1 MLVVQLPRE
10 PFKER
15 MTGMFQKGQY
25 VNYGKHGVCLV
36 EDITHM
42 DIPGVDKDKLY
53 YVLSAVYTK
62 GNRIYTA
69 VDNQKVKMREIMT
82 KSEAEHLVQEIP
94 NIEQLVVAND
104 KSRNEKYKSALT
116 TCDCIEW
123 VRVIKS
129 LYSRK
134 KACIEKGKKVAATD
148 ERYFREAEDY
158 LYGELALSLGIERDA
173 VGDYIASS
181 MKQSSVTA

>member
-1 MLVVQLPRE
+1 
-10 PFKER
+10 
-15 MTGMFQKGQY
+15 MFQKGQY
-25 VNYGKHGVCLV
+25 VNYGNHGVCLV

-42 DIPGVDKDKLY
+42 DIPGTDKNKLY

-69 VDNQKVKMREIMT
+69 VDNTKVKMREIMT
-82 KSEAEHLVQEIP
+82 KSEAEHLVHEIP
-94 NIEQLVVAND
+94 NIEQLPVAND
-104 KSRNEKYKSALT
+104 KTRKEKYKNALT

-129 LYSRK
+129 LYNRK
-134 KACIEKGKKVAATD
+134 KDCIKKGKKVAVTD
-148 ERYFREAEDY
+148 ERYFKEAEDH
-158 LYGELALSLGIERDA
+158 LYGELALSLGIDRDA

-181 MKQSSVTA
+181 VKNCNIIA

>member
-1 MLVVQLPRE
+1 M
-10 PFKER
+10 
-15 MTGMFQKGQY
+15 
-25 VNYGKHGVCLV
+25 
-36 EDITHM
+36 
-42 DIPGVDKDKLY
+42 
-53 YVLSAVYTK
+53 
-62 GNRIYTA
+62 
-69 VDNQKVKMREIMT
+69 
-82 KSEAEHLVQEIP
+82 QEIP

-134 KACIEKGKKVAATD
+134 KACIEKGKKVAVTD
-148 ERYFREAEDY
+148 ERYFKEAEDY